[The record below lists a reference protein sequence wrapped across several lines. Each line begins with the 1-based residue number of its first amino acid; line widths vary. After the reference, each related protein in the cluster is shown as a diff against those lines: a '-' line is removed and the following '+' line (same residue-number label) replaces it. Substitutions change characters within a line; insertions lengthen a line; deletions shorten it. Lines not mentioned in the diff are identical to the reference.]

1 MTNPISIKGV
11 QTSEAGLQAWAV
23 RLTANASA
31 DWLAV
36 IPVWTSFASVTSNT
50 VTHIIVLPPPVLGNV
65 LYIKEVWTTGFE
77 IKPNAYTN
85 YINGTVCTPAKTLA
99 MAGNTG
105 VAVFVCVVGGSAGKW
120 LQYRLDDDGTLDSGG
135 TPD

>member
-1 MTNPISIKGV
+1 
-11 QTSEAGLQAWAV
+11 
-23 RLTANASA
+23 
-31 DWLAV
+31 
-36 IPVWTSFASVTSNT
+36 
-50 VTHIIVLPPPVLGNV
+50 
-65 LYIKEVWTTGFE
+65 
-77 IKPNAYTN
+77 
-85 YINGTVCTPAKTLA
+85 